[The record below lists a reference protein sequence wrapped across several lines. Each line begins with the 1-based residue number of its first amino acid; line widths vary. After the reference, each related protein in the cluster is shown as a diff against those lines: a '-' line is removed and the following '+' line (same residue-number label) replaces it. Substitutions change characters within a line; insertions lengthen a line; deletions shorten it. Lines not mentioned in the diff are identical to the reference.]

1 MADNEVT
8 IKTKIDESGVDKG
21 LKSVKGKVNNAAK
34 DMNKGAKATNTLKT
48 ALNETGGAASS
59 ALDVAS
65 LTIWAPA
72 LSGSPRERFL
82 RPECANHYTAVA
94 PPNSPDS
101 PVRPK
106 RA

>member
-34 DMNKGAKATNTLKT
+34 DMNKGTKATNTLKT

-59 ALDVAS
+59 FASKMRSVAS
-65 LTIWAPA
+65 
-72 LSGSPRERFL
+72 SGG
-82 RPECANHYTAVA
+82 AVA
-94 PPNSPDS
+94 AGITAAILAAKKYVLSAVS
-101 PVRPK
+101 I
-106 RA
+106 